1 MRRIAGLLSITAL
14 LLAVAA
20 PAASAQ
26 EDPVVRALLFYS
38 PSCGHCHIVIN
49 EHLPGMFDSS
59 GGEPEVL
66 FDRDLPEDGVSFYLI
81 TNGSLEIM
89 LIDVSVE
96 AGAGLYHSSAEALEI
111 PDAMMGVPR
120 LIVGGDVFVGS
131 GDIPAFFPGLIED
144 GLAADGIDWPALD
157 GIDAALAAIP
167 GIEPDPVVTETSVPA
182 GTETSVPAGT
192 ETSVPAGTETT
203 TPESTVTTVDD
214 LFPDVGSEGG
224 GSETV
229 YGEQATTVGEK
240 FRSDL
245 AGNILAVIVLAG
257 MLASL
262 IAVGMLL
269 GRRTIGSG
277 PVWLIPLLAVAG
289 VVVAVYLTYVETS
302 GNEAVCGPVGNC
314 NAVQE
319 SKFALLFGFI
329 PVGIIGLIGYAA
341 IIGPWFITRLNRVP
355 WSDWARVAM
364 AAGTVTGVGFSIYL
378 TFLEPFVIGA
388 TCLWCLSSAIIV
400 AALFWLSAGPGWE
413 AWKRLRTD

>member
-1 MRRIAGLLSITAL
+1 MRRLTRILL
-14 LLAVAA
+14 VAA
-20 PAASAQ
+20 ILLVTAIPAASAQ

-49 EHLPGMFDSS
+49 EHLPGMFEAN
-59 GGEPEVL
+59 GGTPEVL
-66 FDRDLPEDGVSFYLI
+66 FDESVPIEEVSFYLV
-81 TNGSLEIM
+81 TNGTLEMM
-89 LIDVSVE
+89 LIDVSIAE
-96 AGAGLYHSSAEALEI
+96 GADLYRSSAEELEM
-111 PDAMMGVPR
+111 PDWMMGVPR
-120 LIVGGDVFVGS
+120 LIIGEDAFVGS
-131 GDIPAFFPGLIED
+131 GDIPAYLPGLIES
-144 GLAADGIDWPALD
+144 GLATGGTDWPALS

-167 GIEPDPVVTETSVPA
+167 ATDADPGAVETTVPA
-182 GTETSVPAGT
+182 GAETTVPAG
-192 ETSVPAGTETT
+192 AETT
-203 TPESTVTTVDD
+203 VPDSTTTTTVADS
-214 LFPDVGSEGG
+214 FPDVGSTEGT
-224 GSETV
+224 SEGV

-269 GRRTIGSG
+269 GRRRTSSG
-277 PVWLIPLLAVAG
+277 PVWLIPILAAVG

-329 PVGIIGLIGYAA
+329 PIGIIGLVGYAVV
-341 IIGPWFITRLNRVP
+341 IGAWGIAGLKRIP
-355 WSDWARVAM
+355 WSDWARVAL
-364 AAGTVTGVGFSIYL
+364 AAGASVGVAFSVYL

-388 TCLWCLSSAIIV
+388 TCMWCLASAIIV
-400 AALFWLSAGPGWE
+400 TGLFWLSAGPGWE
-413 AWKRLRTD
+413 AWKRLRTG

>member
-1 MRRIAGLLSITAL
+1 MRRIARLLSITAI
-14 LLAVAA
+14 LLAVAV
-20 PAASAQ
+20 PAVSAQ

-49 EHLPGMFDSS
+49 EHLPGMFDSN
-59 GGEPEVL
+59 GGDPEVL
-66 FDRDLPEDGVSFYLI
+66 FDRSLPDDGVSFYLI
-81 TNGSLEIM
+81 TNGSLEI
-89 LIDVSVE
+89 LLVDVSVE
-96 AGAGLYHSSAEALEI
+96 AGADLYRSSAEALEL
-111 PDAMMGVPR
+111 PDAMLGVPR
-120 LIVGGDVFVGS
+120 LVVGEDVFVGS
-131 GDIPAFFPGLIED
+131 GDIPAFFPGLIEG

-167 GIEPDPVVTETSVPA
+167 GAEPDPVATDTTVPS
-182 GTETSVPAGT
+182 GTDTTAPSGT
-192 ETSVPAGTETT
+192 DTTAPTATDTTGPDATT
-203 TPESTVTTVDD
+203 TTAAD
-214 LFPDVGSEGG
+214 LFPDVGSTGNGTEAIH
-224 GSETV
+224 
-229 YGEQATTVGEK
+229 GEQATTVGEK

-262 IAVGMLL
+262 LAVGMLL
-269 GRRTIGSG
+269 GRRSIGSG
-277 PVWLIPLLAVAG
+277 PVWLIPALAAAG

-329 PVGIIGLIGYAA
+329 PVGIIGLVGYAA
-341 IIGPWFITRLNRVP
+341 IIGPWFVTRLNRVP

-364 AAGTVTGVGFSIYL
+364 AAGTMIGVAFSIYL

-388 TCLWCLSSAIIV
+388 TCIWCLSSAVIV
-400 AALFWLSAGPGWE
+400 TALFWLSAGPGWE
-413 AWKRLRTD
+413 AWKRLRTG